1 LLERNLKNS
10 VLFITHESLDDNLVQ
25 TQLLP
30 FVINI
35 PNEKYITYVI
45 TFGNEKYGLKRIG
58 YNTISF
64 NIQYSWKSIRAF
76 FFLFFLVRRL
86 SISLIHL
93 RGINLFPVVFLLKK
107 SMNFKLILDPR
118 GAYPEEVLLRY
129 NSSFLFFLIN
139 RLESLYY
146 RTADLVIF
154 VSYNFKNHIKSKYH
168 NFHLPS
174 VIIPTFYVDEINDLS
189 KFSLDNGVKGSIP
202 LQLVYVGSMDVW
214 QKFSVVIDYCN
225 ELENMKIPF
234 HLFIVTKDR
243 TEAIKY
249 LKKAIFK
256 NWSIQT
262 LKPTEISTFLNEMDI
277 AFVFRDFSIVNEV
290 SSPVKI
296 QEYLY
301 SGLFV
306 ILSDKIGDL
315 SEFIKTKNLGY
326 LLNTCSSEEVK
337 NSLDV
342 YTQIKKQR
350 NRRESIDIFLSHYNN
365 SVKIENYLTNFI
377 QL

>member
-1 LLERNLKNS
+1 MKNS

-35 PNEKYITYVI
+35 PNEKYIAYVI